1 MRRRYREWKDRKLQS
16 SKRDDD
22 DFDHHDWRIT
32 PSPTLAME
40 KARQRKGERDSERP
54 WEEFM
59 IISKNVGSINSLT
72 AVRTRNKDNEDD
84 ETGQGMIKMTRANE
98 LSLSTSDE
106 QRSEKIVQKL
116 GSHKQ
121 DINTFTLFNRFLREH
136 LSERKRLEGREEETR
151 RKRRENQ

>member
-1 MRRRYREWKDRKLQS
+1 MSNQWRDDRRGYREWEDRKLQS

-32 PSPTLAME
+32 PSPTLAMG
-40 KARQRKGERDSERP
+40 KARGRERA
-54 WEEFM
+54 WKEFM
-59 IISKNVGSINSLT
+59 IISRNVGSINSLT

-84 ETGQGMIKMTRANE
+84 ETGQGMIKMSRANE
-98 LSLSTSDE
+98 LSWSTSEE

-136 LSERKRLEGREEETR
+136 LSERDSKKER
-151 RKRRENQ
+151 RKRENQ